1 MDPEIL
7 RIIDDF
13 IGEEI
18 YSTLEDSEKTMMK
31 VACLFDKSFEANALF
46 IEEDL
51 NFDTLLALRNKSLI
65 RMISDGRYQAHE
77 VIRTYFRRILTP
89 TERERFARGI
99 LPHLLEQGRKAKT
112 TYRND
117 DAIAYFSNILEL
129 QIEDGGQLEALEGLG
144 EVHELIGQY
153 DLALERYA
161 SALGLSPE
169 ADVAVRIQRRMARV
183 RISTG
188 NSKAALET
196 LKEARKRIEDEKS
209 LEAGKLRLASSQA
222 LHNLHR
228 SEESR
233 AMAHEAI
240 DVLKGHRGQEDEL
253 GKAHS
258 ILGLS
263 YIFGEPQDL
272 QKAERHLLE
281 SLDLRKRASSLLGE
295 GATQNNLGI
304 LYANLGDGD
313 KALEHLIEGVK
324 LAEETGHFRTS
335 AKLTLTTGCVH
346 YEILGD
352 LDEGERHFKKAIRIA
367 EDVGDDFIQCTAYR
381 HLSRVCRFKEDL
393 ERALGHS
400 TKYLEL
406 AEKNDY
412 ANEQMNAHLERAK
425 EFFAMGRLSNA
436 KLSCKAASELAKK
449 LNAKSEAADCM
460 RVEGA
465 ILRTEG
471 NLEESRVTL
480 ERAVALLEE
489 IGDEQLLSLAF
500 YDYAL
505 LWRDMNEPG
514 KAKEYFDRTLRL
526 LESQGE
532 DRLIEKVRKELGE

>member
-7 RIIDDF
+7 RTIDDF

-18 YSTLEDSEKTMMK
+18 YSALEDSEKKMMK
-31 VACLFDKSFEANALF
+31 VACLFDRPFEANALF

-65 RMISDGRYQAHE
+65 RMIGDGRYVAHE
-77 VIRTYFRRILTP
+77 VIRAYFRRILTP

-117 DAIAYFSNILEL
+117 DAIGYFSNVLEL
-129 QIEDGGQLEALEGLG
+129 QVEDGGQLEALEGLG

-169 ADVAVRIQRRMARV
+169 ADVTVRIQRRMARV

-188 NSKAALET
+188 NAKAALET
-196 LKEARKRIEDEKS
+196 LEEARKRIEDEKS
-209 LEAGKLRLASSQA
+209 LEAGKLRLALSQA
-222 LHNLHR
+222 LHSLHR

-240 DVLKGHRGQEDEL
+240 DILKGHRGQEDEI

-281 SLDLRKRASSLLGE
+281 SLDLRRRADSLKGE

-304 LYANLGDGD
+304 LYVNLGDGD
-313 KALEHLIEGVK
+313 KALKHLNEGVK
-324 LAEETGHFRTS
+324 LAEETGSFYTS
-335 AKLTLTTGCVH
+335 AKLTLTTGCAH
-346 YEILGD
+346 YELLGD
-352 LDEGERHFKKAIRIA
+352 FDEGERHFKKAIRIA
-367 EDVGDDFIQCTAYR
+367 EEVGDDFIQCIAYR
-381 HLSRVCRFKEDL
+381 HLSRVCRYKEDL
-393 ERALGHS
+393 EGALGHS

-425 EFFAMGRLSNA
+425 EFLAMGRLSDA
-436 KLSCKAASELAKK
+436 KLSCKTASELAKK
-449 LNAKSEAADCM
+449 LDAKSQAADCV

-471 NLEESRVTL
+471 NLEESREAL

-489 IGDEQLLSLAF
+489 IGDEHLLAPAL

-505 LWRDMNEPG
+505 LWKAMGETKKAQDFGNRACGIFEKQNLRWLVDKIKRD
-514 KAKEYFDRTLRL
+514 
-526 LESQGE
+526 
-532 DRLIEKVRKELGE
+532 LG

>member
-7 RIIDDF
+7 RGIDDF

-18 YSTLEDSEKTMMK
+18 YSTLEDSEKKMMK
-31 VACLFDKSFEANALF
+31 VASLFDRPFEANALF
-46 IEEDL
+46 IDEDL
-51 NFDTLLALRNKSLI
+51 DFDTLLTLRNKSLI
-65 RMISDGRYQAHE
+65 RMVADGRYVAHE

-99 LPHLLEQGRKAKT
+99 LPHLLEQGRKAKA

-117 DAIAYFSNILEL
+117 DAIGYFSNILEL

-169 ADVAVRIQRRMARV
+169 ADVTVRIQRRMARV

-188 NSKAALET
+188 DAKAALET
-196 LKEARKRIEDEKS
+196 LKEARKRIENEKS
-209 LEAGKLRLASSQA
+209 LEAGKLRLAFSQA
-222 LHNLHR
+222 LHSLHR
-228 SEESR
+228 SKESR

-240 DVLKGHRGQEDEL
+240 DILKDHRGQEDEV

-281 SLDLRKRASSLLGE
+281 SLDLRKRADSLMGE

-313 KALEHLIEGVK
+313 KALEHLNEGVK
-324 LAEETGHFRTS
+324 LAEETGSFSTS

-352 LDEGERHFKKAIRIA
+352 FEEGERHFKKALRIA
-367 EDVGDDFIQCTAYR
+367 EEAGDDYIQCIAYR
-381 HLSRVCRFKEDL
+381 HLSRVRRFKEDL

-400 TKYLEL
+400 AKYLEL
-406 AEKNDY
+406 AEKNGY

-425 EFFAMGRLSNA
+425 EFLAMGRSSNA
-436 KLSCKAASELAKK
+436 RLSCKAASELATR
-449 LNAKSEAADCM
+449 LNTKSQAADCM

-471 NLEESRVTL
+471 KLEESREAL

-489 IGDEQLLSLAF
+489 IGDEQLLSLAL

-505 LWRDMNEPG
+505 LWKAMGETEKAQDFGNRACGMLEKQNVRWLVDKIKRDL
-514 KAKEYFDRTLRL
+514 D
-526 LESQGE
+526 
-532 DRLIEKVRKELGE
+532 